1 MEERLVTTVKD
12 ELLASGTR
20 ADAKR
25 DALTTTLNDVVTV
38 VEKRFDAVDAR
49 FDSLE
54 EHLTPMTSQVS
65 GHENRLNFLED
76 RLPKLAH

>member
-1 MEERLVTTVKD
+1 MEKRLVTTVKD

-38 VEKRFDAVDAR
+38 VEKRVDAR